1 MCAALRL
8 ENESGWTEPESRRG
22 GYGKTMFELYGNR
35 IRMTQG
41 DTGILTMLAGES
53 GHVFTDADRA
63 VFTVRRQS
71 GALAAEMM
79 LTPEADGT
87 VQIPFTNGLTEGL
100 EPGSYKWDVRYVL
113 GAVMDNGR
121 VVDGA
126 EVITPMLP
134 GTLTIVEAV
143 GRI

>member
-1 MCAALRL
+1 
-8 ENESGWTEPESRRG
+8 
-22 GYGKTMFELYGNR
+22 MFELSGTR
-35 IRMTQG
+35 IRLTQG
-41 DTGILTMLAGES
+41 DTGILTILPGE
-53 GHVFTDADRA
+53 GDHVFTDADRV
-63 VFTVRRQS
+63 VFTVRKQS
-71 GALAAEMM
+71 GAIVTEML
-79 LTPEADGT
+79 LTPEADGR
-87 VQIPFTNGLTEGL
+87 VQIPFTNSFTDGL

-113 GAVMDNGR
+113 GAVLENGK

>member
-1 MCAALRL
+1 
-8 ENESGWTEPESRRG
+8 
-22 GYGKTMFELYGNR
+22 MFELSGTR
-35 IRMTQG
+35 IRLTQG
-41 DTGILTMLAGES
+41 DTGILTILPGE
-53 GHVFTDADRA
+53 GDHVFTDSDRV
-63 VFTVRRQS
+63 VFTVRKQS
-71 GALAAEMM
+71 GAIVTEML
-79 LTPEADGT
+79 LTPEAGGT
-87 VQIPFTNGLTEGL
+87 VQIPFTNGLTDGL

-113 GAVMDNGR
+113 GAVLENGR

>member
-1 MCAALRL
+1 
-8 ENESGWTEPESRRG
+8 
-22 GYGKTMFELYGNR
+22 MFELSGTR
-35 IRMTQG
+35 VRLTQG
-41 DTGILTMLAGES
+41 DTGILTILPGE
-53 GHVFTDADRA
+53 GDHVFTDADRV
-63 VFTVRRQS
+63 VFTVRKQS
-71 GALAAEMM
+71 GAIVTEML

-87 VQIPFTNGLTEGL
+87 VRIPFTNDLTDGWKV
-100 EPGSYKWDVRYVL
+100 GDYRWDVRYVL